1 MTSTTAPRTPVVPV
15 AWFAG
20 VLMVAL
26 ATSIVGLV
34 VAPVAIPAALFAAAR
49 VRSWAVR
56 VPLLLGVLA
65 LSLLVGAWVAD
76 GADLGGSTV
85 TVEG

>member
-1 MTSTTAPRTPVVPV
+1 MTSTARLQVPLVPV

-20 VLMVAL
+20 LVMVAL
-26 ATSIVGLV
+26 ATSVVGLV
-34 VAPVAIPAALFAAAR
+34 VAPVAIPAALVAAVR

-56 VPLLLGVLA
+56 VPLLVGVLA

-76 GADLGGSTV
+76 GASFGSTTV
-85 TVEG
+85 VEG